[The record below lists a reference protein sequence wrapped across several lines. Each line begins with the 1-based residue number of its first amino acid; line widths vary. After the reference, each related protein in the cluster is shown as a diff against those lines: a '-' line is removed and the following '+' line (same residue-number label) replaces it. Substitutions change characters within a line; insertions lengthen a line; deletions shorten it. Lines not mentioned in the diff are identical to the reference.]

1 MTKQHKDSIADDAQE
16 SLVDALE
23 NIKNLLEKS
32 ENKLSAARESIAL
45 ANSST
50 SRARTQSSGEDIP
63 VLEEEVIP
71 TLGGEDEIPT
81 LSTEDEVPTLGDEI
95 EADLNFDITSSDTRP
110 TFNNSAPP
118 VIQGISSEDVMELV
132 DEFQDR
138 LPAILNKTITSCSLS
153 NLEGDLFEALLKEI
167 NQLRNEVKQLDK

>member
-1 MTKQHKDSIADDAQE
+1 MTKQEKNNIADDAQE

-45 ANSST
+45 ANSS
-50 SRARTQSSGEDIP
+50 SSKARVLSSDEEEDIP

-71 TLGGEDEIPT
+71 TLG
-81 LSTEDEVPTLGDEI
+81 DEVEP
-95 EADLNFDITSSDTRP
+95 DLLFDISSSDTKP
-110 TFNNSAPP
+110 SFQSEPVAP
-118 VIQGISSEDVMELV
+118 VVEGISGDDVMELI

-138 LPAILNKTITSCSLS
+138 IPALLNRTITNCSLS
-153 NLEGDLFEALLKEI
+153 NLEGELFEALQKEI

>member
-1 MTKQHKDSIADDAQE
+1 MTKQHKNGIADEAQE

-45 ANSST
+45 ANSS
-50 SRARTQSSGEDIP
+50 SSKARTLSSDEDIP

-71 TLGGEDEIPT
+71 TLGDEDV
-81 LSTEDEVPTLGDEI
+81 VPTLGEEV
-95 EADLNFDITSSDTRP
+95 EADLIFDVSSSDTRP
-110 TFNNSAPP
+110 SFPSEPATPI
-118 VIQGISSEDVMELV
+118 VQGISSEDVMELI

-138 LPAILNKTITSCSLS
+138 LPALLNKTITSCSLS
-153 NLEGDLFEALLKEI
+153 NIEGDLFDALQKEI

>member
-71 TLGGEDEIPT
+71 TLGG
-81 LSTEDEVPTLGDEI
+81 EDEVPTLGDEI

>member
-1 MTKQHKDSIADDAQE
+1 MSKQQKNGIADNAQE

-45 ANSST
+45 ANSS
-50 SRARTQSSGEDIP
+50 SSKARTKSSDEDIP

-71 TLGGEDEIPT
+71 TLGDA
-81 LSTEDEVPTLGDEI
+81 V
-95 EADLNFDITSSDTRP
+95 EADLMFDITTSDSKP
-110 TFNNSAPP
+110 TFHNKPATPVAP
-118 VIQGISSEDVMELV
+118 VIASEDVMELI

-138 LPAILNKTITSCSLS
+138 LPGLLNKTITSCSLS
-153 NLEGDLFEALLKEI
+153 NLEGELFEALVKEI
-167 NQLRNEVKQLDK
+167 YQLRNEVKQLDN